1 MIREAWSFWRLPCP
15 QLKSFQFQ
23 LNYYQKEEKLQWN
36 YRAFYVFK
44 CLSSFVPKFCFPPD
58 IWMCDGIINPTIP
71 NALRSLTIIRCIRSI
86 SFGTSASSDLGRL
99 SKPFAKDVFESKRN
113 FYGIGHWSWC
123 SLLWLSLFCQMVQ
136 CHSPLVSDMS
146 VDPFLWEKPRVLK
159 KGKVQVA
166 TGHCM
171 HLASLTQQMSA
182 CGTARVN
189 SELCWDHVEPYFA
202 ELASSGTH
210 NSFFALGIR
219 IAGRLQGKSTMMAS
233 IASIRK
239 GCFVM

>member
-1 MIREAWSFWRLPCP
+1 
-15 QLKSFQFQ
+15 
-23 LNYYQKEEKLQWN
+23 
-36 YRAFYVFK
+36 
-44 CLSSFVPKFCFPPD
+44 
-58 IWMCDGIINPTIP
+58 MCDRIINPTIP

-99 SKPFAKDVFESKRN
+99 SKTFAKDVFESKQN
-113 FYGIGHWSWC
+113 FYCIGHWSWC

-146 VDPFLWEKPRVLK
+146 VDPSLLEKPRVLK
-159 KGKVQVA
+159 QGKVQVA

-171 HLASLTQQMSA
+171 YLASLTQQMSA

-202 ELASSGTH
+202 QLAPFGTH
-210 NSFFALGIR
+210 NSFCALGTC
-219 IAGRLQGKSTMMAS
+219 IAGRLQGKSAMMAS

-239 GCFVM
+239 GVDTEALFKNCQGKRGRLELLRVLVEMCWLIRWSSIA